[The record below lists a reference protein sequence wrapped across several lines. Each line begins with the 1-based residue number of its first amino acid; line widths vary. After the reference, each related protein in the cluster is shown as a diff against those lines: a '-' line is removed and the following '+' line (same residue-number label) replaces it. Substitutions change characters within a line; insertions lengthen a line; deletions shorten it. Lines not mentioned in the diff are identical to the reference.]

1 VNAIVDRYFQV
12 VAERLETGAVG
23 DNINDTTELQA
34 LFGGWKLSG
43 IGRELGPTRCRRFA
57 KPSASRYACALADGG
72 SLLMRRRGEQFD

>member
-43 IGRELGPTRCRRFA
+43 IGRELGPTR
-57 KPSASRYACALADGG
+57 
-72 SLLMRRRGEQFD
+72 